1 MDIPDIVTD
10 QASNEENLVGA
21 FEAKYTD
28 DYAQDGKNINT
39 NSRISYERNKNC
51 DWTNNGL
58 NNKILACRRLRIQRH
73 IGKRSLRQLSP
84 HVNSRMTRNELRRS
98 PPLHVF
104 HQTQ

>member
-51 DWTNNGL
+51 DWTNNG
-58 NNKILACRRLRIQRH
+58 
-73 IGKRSLRQLSP
+73 
-84 HVNSRMTRNELRRS
+84 
-98 PPLHVF
+98 
-104 HQTQ
+104 